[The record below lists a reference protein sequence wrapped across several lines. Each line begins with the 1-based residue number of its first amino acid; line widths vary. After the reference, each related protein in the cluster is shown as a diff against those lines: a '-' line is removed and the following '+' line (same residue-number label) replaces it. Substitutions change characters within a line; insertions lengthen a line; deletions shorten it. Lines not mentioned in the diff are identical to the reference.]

1 MMTNAVK
8 LQGEKLDNR
17 KLWDQ
22 LLELDIILESRWKG
36 CDASKTTAYGTGG
49 WTLQYFCRG
58 GPEIECGSPAHFR
71 DVRLS

>member
-22 LLELDIILESRWKG
+22 LLELDIILESR
-36 CDASKTTAYGTGG
+36 
-49 WTLQYFCRG
+49 
-58 GPEIECGSPAHFR
+58 
-71 DVRLS
+71 